1 MFLKSICLKNFKKFK
16 DKEIKFPADL
26 TVVRGPNEQGKST
39 IVQGLIAGLFY
50 DATKRPKYA
59 EELRAYNSKDL
70 YRIELNFELDGQD
83 FCLSKD
89 FEKKTVSLDNKTSGE
104 KENDPAKIKQW
115 LWQSGGYGD
124 ENIFKAI
131 ACVEQSDLSAI
142 GRKPQALSQML
153 EDLMTSGQ
161 SNVRAQ
167 DILVKLRKTYQDLT
181 LGLGDRLVKNPGQI
195 KKLADGMGQ
204 SQIELKDLQE
214 KLAQKIQ
221 SQRQAQEIKTKVN
234 ILQKD
239 LADQQALGQEIENY
253 FNAKKNLVNLNIDF
267 DRVAGLS
274 DELAS
279 IQVKQ
284 KQVDALLENQPR
296 IDEKNLAKFDELEY
310 KKQVYQKELKR
321 LSVIESPAQNS
332 WGTEKLLFIV
342 GGIISAIFLALG
354 LLVNRWIMVG
364 FVAGFLAVVWGLIKK
379 LIQREPNKK
388 EKVKTIRDHKAEVAK
403 LLDKQDKILK
413 LYNLQSRS
421 DLEKVILQIV
431 DLKNQA
437 HDLDKHYQHL
447 LGRQDLEQLKKQ
459 KQDLA
464 KKIAVEESKISQ
476 HFQVE
481 PPKSE
486 QRIRLTRQI
495 EDNKKQISRLEKELV
510 RAQTEVSSNPADQE
524 KINGLLESLEA
535 DKKLEQRLMDK
546 KEAISLLGQVLQE
559 ARNLSL
565 RASLGAIEK
574 SMAQYI
580 DLITDGRY
588 TEVKLSP
595 EDLSFLVFSPDKK
608 EFIEPGELS
617 HGTIDQLYFV
627 ARLAFLRAVSRAS
640 RPLVILDDP
649 FVNIDNSRCVKISRI
664 LRELAQEFQ
673 IILLTCHER
682 YDKWGKVVKL

>member
-1 MFLKSICLKNFKKFK
+1 MFLKSICLKNFKKFEN
-16 DKEIKFPADL
+16 KEIKFPADL

-70 YRIELNFELDGQD
+70 YRVELNFELDGQD
-83 FCLSKD
+83 FCLVKD
-89 FEKKTVSLDNKTSGE
+89 FEKKIVSLDNKTSGE
-104 KENDPAKIKQW
+104 KETDPTKIKQW
-115 LWQSGGYGD
+115 LWQNGGYGD

-142 GRKPQALSQML
+142 GRKPQVLSQML

-167 DILVKLRKTYQDLT
+167 DILAKLRKTYQDLT

-195 KKLADGMGQ
+195 KKLVDEIKQ
-204 SQIELKDLQE
+204 RQIDLKDLQE
-214 KLAQKIQ
+214 KLAQKTQ
-221 SQRQAQEIKTKVN
+221 SQRQEQEIKAKVST
-234 ILQKD
+234 LQKD
-239 LADQQALGQEIENY
+239 LIDQETLYQEIENY
-253 FNAKKNLVNLNIDF
+253 FNAKKDLVNLNVDF
-267 DRVAGLS
+267 DRVAGLL
-274 DELAS
+274 DELAD
-279 IQVKQ
+279 IEAKQ
-284 KQVDALLENQPR
+284 KETDSLLKNQPEV
-296 IDEKNLAKFDELEY
+296 DEKLLAKFDELEH

-321 LSVIESPAQNS
+321 LSVVESPAQS
-332 WGTEKLLFIV
+332 DLATEKLLFII
-342 GGIISAIFLALG
+342 GGIILVIFLALS
-354 LLVNRWIMVG
+354 LLANHWMIVG
-364 FVAGFLAVVWGLIKK
+364 SVAGFLVVVWGLIKK
-379 LIQREPNKK
+379 LTRQEPNKK
-388 EKVKTIRDHKAEVAK
+388 AKAEAIRDHEAEVVM

-413 LYNLQSRS
+413 PYNLQSRF
-421 DLEKVILQIV
+421 DLEKSVQLV
-431 DLKNQA
+431 ADLKNQA
-437 HDLDKHYQHL
+437 CDLDRHYQHL
-447 LGRQDLEQLKKQ
+447 LGRQDIEQSKKQ
-459 KQDLA
+459 KQNLA

-495 EDNKKQISRLEKELV
+495 EDNKKQISRLEKDLV
-510 RAQTEVSSNPADQE
+510 RAQTEVNSNPADQE
-524 KINGLLESLEA
+524 KVNSLLEGLEI
-535 DKKLEQRLMDK
+535 DKRLEQRLLDK
-546 KEAISLLGQVLQE
+546 KEAVALLGQVLQE

-565 RASLGAIEK
+565 QASLGAIEK

-588 TEVKLSP
+588 TQVKLSP

-617 HGTIDQLYFV
+617 RGTIDQLYFV

-649 FVNIDNSRCVKISRI
+649 FVNIDNGRCAKISQI
-664 LRELAQEFQ
+664 LRELAREFQ